1 MTKMAKIKKILPI
14 FFIINLIL
22 DLFSPFSKT
31 NFVYAQ
37 SSGLPPE
44 CQPATTTVPYD
55 EIPAALAEY
64 IQKNGTGDSQI
75 LNDYLKGKTPSEDD
89 FSSILNQLGSQ
100 VTKVATSG
108 VNFFK
113 PDTNPPNHTFFWQGT
128 EVFFM
133 QATTTRSID
142 TNGDGVAD
150 YTAIGTPLYLNKI
163 NLPSIKLNRTS
174 ASTSTLYYSIGGRIE
189 IYDFIK
195 IVKGCDHKTYNI
207 DSYFTLPSPQYF
219 PEERK
224 IVYYTLIST
233 RKERFTR
240 RTVYTYQVDEYKIN
254 VEYKL
259 VKVDEINTTNLQSKD
274 YTFTN
279 IIFAVTEPNC
289 VTRKSSSFFK
299 KKVEISCDMEALAL
313 NGQYGKGNYYRKKS
327 SWNWGILVIGFVL
340 GGVLGGIAFGVAS
353 GGVEAVGVLGIGIAG
368 FFLQDIFV
376 SAPQIIDRTFT
387 NYFAYVDSIV
397 DSAPFGTTVQPSG
410 GLEQFSWS
418 CPYTNQPGF
427 CPPFGFITS
436 QPPSNE
442 SQPTGEVTPAP
453 QYWCTLTANPLST
466 QGAPATITFRLEGN
480 GTLESWDG
488 PCYLSGV
495 NSSCSHTYNNW
506 GRVGPFTAKLKE
518 GPSCSTPQIRIGPDF
533 DVGAELEINTFICD
547 DVLPADPSSFL
558 QRYLNTNSGY
568 TFAPSTTYATEYL
581 DKLSPCSETSV
592 ETQRNRPVE
601 IIAEGTCLKAPCPQ
615 AKLQITIESI
625 SPPSDKVVATFTT
638 PVNNIYPKS
647 TTTIFIP
654 DKPYDYRVEVC
665 VVNEEGHQFNDL
677 NSPRY
682 GRDNNC
688 DEQTL
693 RVYDYMCLLGFCT
706 QAQRDINNP
715 STLLMDLKYKIL
727 KTFKDTDAPCRFWR
741 NEICRAQFGF

>member
-1 MTKMAKIKKILPI
+1 MAKIKKILLI

-22 DLFSPFSKT
+22 DLFSSFSKT

-37 SSGLPPE
+37 SSGIPSE
-44 CQPATTTVPYD
+44 CQPATTTVPYN
-55 EIPAALAEY
+55 EISTALAEY

-75 LNDYLKGKTPSEDD
+75 LKDYLKGKTPTEYD

-108 VNFFK
+108 VKFFQ
-113 PDTNPPNHTFFWQGT
+113 PDKIPPDHTFFWQGT

-142 TNGDGVAD
+142 TDGDGVAD

-174 ASTSTLYYSIGGRIE
+174 ASTSTLHYSIGGRIE

-207 DSYFTLPSPQYF
+207 DSYFTLPSQQYF

-233 RKERFTR
+233 RRERFTS

-274 YTFTN
+274 YPFTN
-279 IIFAVTEPNC
+279 IIFAATEPNC

-299 KKVEISCDMEALAL
+299 KKVEISCDMEALAI
-313 NGQYGKGNYYRKKS
+313 NGQYGKGNYYQKKS
-327 SWNWGILVIGFVL
+327 SWNWGILVVGFVL
-340 GGVLGGIAFGVAS
+340 GGVLGGIAFGVAT
-353 GGVEAVGVLGIGIAG
+353 GGVELAAVAGVGIAA
-368 FFLQDIFV
+368 FFLQEISV
-376 SAPQIIDRTFT
+376 AAPQIMNQTFA

-397 DSAPFGTTVQPSG
+397 SSAAFGTTVQPSG

-436 QPPSNE
+436 PPTNGDT
-442 SQPTGEVTPAP
+442 PTGEVTQAP
-453 QYWCTLTANPLST
+453 QNWCRLTANPLST
-466 QGAPATITFRLEGN
+466 QNATATITFRLEGN
-480 GTLESWDG
+480 GTFESWDG
-488 PCYLSGV
+488 PCPLSM
-495 NSSCSHTYNNW
+495 NSSCSHPYNIP
-506 GRVGPFTAKLKE
+506 GRYGPFTAKLRE

-547 DVLPADPSSFL
+547 DVHPTHSDSFL
-558 QRYLNTNSGY
+558 QRYLNTHSGY
-568 TFAPSTTYATEYL
+568 KFAPSTTYATEYL
-581 DKLSPCSETSV
+581 NKLSPCSETSV

-601 IIAEGTCLKAPCPQ
+601 IIAEGTCLKSPCPP

-638 PVNNIYPKS
+638 PVNNTYPKS

-654 DKPYDYRVEVC
+654 DKPYDYIVKVC
-665 VVNEEGHQFNDL
+665 VVNSSGSEFNDS
-677 NSPRY
+677 NRA
-682 GRDNNC
+682 NNC
-688 DEQTL
+688 EQQTL
-693 RVYDYMCLLGFCT
+693 KVYDYMCLLGFCI

-715 STLLMDLKYKIL
+715 STLLKDLKYKIL
-727 KTFKDTDAPCRFWR
+727 QTFRDTDAPCRFWR